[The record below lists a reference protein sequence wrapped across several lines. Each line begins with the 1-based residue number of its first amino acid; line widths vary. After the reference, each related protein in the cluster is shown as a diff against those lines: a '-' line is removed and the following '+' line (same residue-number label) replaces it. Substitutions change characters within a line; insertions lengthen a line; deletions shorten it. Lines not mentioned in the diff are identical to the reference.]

1 MANLAVDQ
9 RILVVGHALHEIAVV
24 RDQKQRAGPSVEQ
37 VFHLREHVGVQIVAR
52 LVQDEHIRL
61 VEQDEHQRKASLLP
75 ARQVAHWLVQVIAGE
90 AEALEQLRGRGLLAV
105 KHHAARIAANDLAHA
120 VASQFYQVIEVLRQ
134 DRELH
139 GLADLHAARARG
151 ERALDHPQKRGLART
166 VLADNAEAVAGADD
180 PRHVVEHGLSTEAHR
195 HIGQIDHLLAQARD
209 GHPLELERV
218 AQWRHVGNQLAGSV
232 DAELRLGRARLRP
245 ASKPGELAAQL
256 VLSALL
262 GHLRL
267 TVALDTLLDIGGETT
282 LERVNRAVVHFPHR
296 KAHLVEEPAV
306 VRDHQKRARPMFPA
320 CLQMMCEPGDGAHVE
335 MVGGLVEHEH
345 VPVAD
350 EQAGQ
355 VNAAALSAR
364 QVAYAPLPGD
374 IGSKPGD
381 DIADAGISCPLV
393 FGGIAHHGM
402 FHRIVVGK
410 RIRLPEHTHAN
421 AARANHAALIRL
433 DNACKQREQRGF
445 PVAVLADDAD
455 AVALVKPEGDIL
467 EHRFRG
473 ELDPR
478 LLTTKQKRHTIRPSF
493 TRHHTGHPAAFNL
506 HAASS
511 AVRFFIMRGYRK
523 RARFPNGEGA
533 RVRRPRTKFPCVS
546 AATTRYFLR

>member
-1 MANLAVDQ
+1 M
-9 RILVVGHALHEIAVV
+9 
-24 RDQKQRAGPSVEQ
+24 
-37 VFHLREHVGVQIVAR
+37 
-52 LVQDEHIRL
+52 
-61 VEQDEHQRKASLLP
+61 
-75 ARQVAHWLVQVIAGE
+75 
-90 AEALEQLRGRGLLAV
+90 
-105 KHHAARIAANDLAHA
+105 
-120 VASQFYQVIEVLRQ
+120 LRQ
-134 DRELH
+134 HRELH
-139 GLADLHAARARG
+139 GLADFHTSRTRS
-151 ERALDHPQKRGLART
+151 ERTLDHPQKRGLARA
-166 VLADNAEAVAGADD
+166 VLADDAEAIARSDD
-180 PRHVVEHGLSTEAHR
+180 PRHVIEHGLFAEAHS
-195 HIGQIDHLLAQARD
+195 HIGQVDHLLAQARD

-218 AQWRHVGNQLAGSV
+218 TQWRHVGDQLAGSV

-245 ASKPGELAAQL
+245 AGKPGELAAQL
-256 VLSALL
+256 VLATLL

-267 TVALDTLLDIGGETT
+267 TVALDALLDIGGETA
-282 LERVNRAVVHFPHR
+282 LERVDRTVVHFPHR

-320 CLQMMCEPGDGAHVE
+320 CLQMMRKPGDGAHVE

-350 EQAGQ
+350 EQTRQ
-355 VNAAALSAR
+355 VNAATLSAR
-364 QVAYAPLPGD
+364 QVAHTPLPGN
-374 IGSKPGD
+374 IGCKPRD
-381 DIADAGISCPLV
+381 DVADAGISCPFV
-393 FGGIAHHGM
+393 FGDIAHHGM

-410 RIRLPEHTHAN
+410 RVRLPEHAHAN
-421 AARANHAALIRL
+421 AARADYAALIRL
-433 DNACKQREQRGF
+433 DNARKQRKQRGF

-493 TRHHTGHPAAFNL
+493 AGHHTGHPAAFNL

-523 RARFPNGEGA
+523 RARFPNSEGA

-546 AATTRYFLR
+546 AAAARYFLR